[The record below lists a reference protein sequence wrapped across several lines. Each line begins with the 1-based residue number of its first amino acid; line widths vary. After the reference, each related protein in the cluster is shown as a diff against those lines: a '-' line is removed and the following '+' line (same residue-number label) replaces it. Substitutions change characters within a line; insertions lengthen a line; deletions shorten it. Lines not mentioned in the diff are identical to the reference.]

1 VTSGEVRAVGE
12 RSEARTKVLL
22 EGAPGVGK
30 TTVVMRLV
38 TALRAEGASVVG
50 FFTEEIRERG
60 RRVGFAVVEIGGAR
74 GVLAHVNHESPVRVG
89 RYGVDIDT
97 FERIA
102 LPALARLRGS
112 GVLVVDEVGKME
124 LSSRAFSEAIVDA
137 FRADRPAVATV
148 HRFRHPT
155 SDELKARPDVE
166 LIRVTRRNRDRLV
179 ADLASRLT
187 GEV

>member
-1 VTSGEVRAVGE
+1 LTSVEVRAVGD
-12 RSEARTKVLL
+12 RSETRTKVLL

-38 TALRAEGASVVG
+38 RALCAEGTSVVG

-74 GVLAHVNHESPVRVG
+74 GVLAHVDHESPVRVG
-89 RYGVDIDT
+89 RYGVDVDT

-102 LPALARLRGS
+102 LPALARPR

-137 FRADRPAVATV
+137 FRFDRPAVATV
-148 HRFRHPT
+148 HRFGHPT

-166 LIRVTRRNRDRLV
+166 VIRVTRRNRDGLA